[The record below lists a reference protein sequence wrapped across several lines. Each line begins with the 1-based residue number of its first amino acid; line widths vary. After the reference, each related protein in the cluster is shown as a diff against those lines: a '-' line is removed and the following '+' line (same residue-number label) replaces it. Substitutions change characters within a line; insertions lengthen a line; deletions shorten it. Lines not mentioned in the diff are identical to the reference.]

1 MDTNIRTSTTKDGL
15 RICTSYMPQTK
26 SVSIAFYVG
35 AGSRYE
41 ANEESGISHFVEHML
56 FKGTSNRSTPKEIS
70 ETIEGIGGVM
80 NAATDRELTTYW
92 CKVPATHFDVALDL
106 LTDMIKNSLFDP
118 IEIEKERQVI
128 LEELAMTYDNPSFI
142 AELLIDEIMWPNH
155 PLGRDVGGT
164 KESVGAITRPML
176 IDYFNSQYTCP
187 NIVISIAGDLDH
199 DKAVKTLSN
208 RFKDWKK
215 EQPRKWTSMEE
226 SQKHPRFKI
235 TQKKTEQVQI
245 CVGLKGLPSDHKDR
259 YGLGLLSTILGDG
272 MSSRLFVELREK
284 QGIAYDVHT
293 TVSHLMDCGSL
304 ITYAGVDPANTRAA
318 IDGILAEMTKMKKE
332 IPANELNKAKEFLK
346 GRLILR
352 LEDSRSMAA
361 WIGAQEL
368 IHNRII
374 PLDEVLDHVNA
385 VTSEDVLRIA
395 NELIIAEKLSVAVV
409 GRYKPNKAFLESLVL

>member
-1 MDTNIRTSTTKDGL
+1 MEINFKTSITEDGL

-41 ANEESGISHFVEHML
+41 TIEESGISHFVEHML
-56 FKGTSNRSTPKEIS
+56 FKGTPSHSTPKEIS

-92 CKVPATHFDVALDL
+92 CKVPATHFNVALDL

-118 IEIEKERQVI
+118 VEIEKERQVI

-142 AELLIDEIMWPNH
+142 ADLLIDEIMWPDH

-164 KESVGAITRPML
+164 RESVEAITRPML
-176 IDYFNSQYTCP
+176 INYFNAQYTCP
-187 NIVISIAGDLDH
+187 NVVISIAGNFPQEE
-199 DKAVKTLSN
+199 AINTLSN
-208 RFKDWKK
+208 HFKNWGT
-215 EQPRKWTSMEE
+215 EQPRKWTPVEE
-226 SQKHPRFKI
+226 AQAYPRFKI
-235 TQKKTEQVQI
+235 TQKKTEQAQI
-245 CVGLKGLPSDHKDR
+245 CVGLKGLPSTHKDR
-259 YGLGLLSTILGDG
+259 YGLDLLGTILGDG
-272 MSSRLFVELREK
+272 MSSRLFVELREN

-304 ITYAGVDPANTRAA
+304 ITYAGVDPANTSAA
-318 IDGILAEMTKMKKE
+318 IDGILAEMSKIKRGIPDDE
-332 IPANELNKAKEFLK
+332 INKAKEFLK

-368 IHNRII
+368 ILNQII
-374 PLDEVLDHVNA
+374 PLEEVLNQVNA
-385 VTSEDVLRIA
+385 VTTDDLLRIA
-395 NELIIAEKLSVAVV
+395 NDLIITEKLSVAVV
-409 GRYKPNKAFLESLVL
+409 GRYKPGKAFLKNLTL

>member
-1 MDTNIRTSTTKDGL
+1 MEINFKTSITEDGL

-41 ANEESGISHFVEHML
+41 TIEESGISHFVEHML
-56 FKGTSNRSTPKEIS
+56 FKGTPSHSTPKEIS

-92 CKVPATHFDVALDL
+92 CKVPATHFNVALDL

-118 IEIEKERQVI
+118 VEIEKERQVI
-128 LEELAMTYDNPSFI
+128 LEELAMTYDNPSFM
-142 AELLIDEIMWPNH
+142 ADLLIDEIMWPDH

-164 KESVGAITRPML
+164 RESVEAITRPML
-176 IDYFNSQYTCP
+176 INYFNAQYTCP
-187 NIVISIAGDLDH
+187 NVVISIAGNYPQEE
-199 DKAVKTLSN
+199 AINTLSN
-208 RFKDWKK
+208 HFKNWGT
-215 EQPRKWTSMEE
+215 EQPRKWTPVEE
-226 SQKHPRFKI
+226 AQAYPRFKI
-235 TQKKTEQVQI
+235 TQKKTEQAQI
-245 CVGLKGLPSDHKDR
+245 CVGLKGLPSTHKDR
-259 YGLGLLSTILGDG
+259 YGLDLLGTILGDG
-272 MSSRLFVELREK
+272 MSSRLFVELREN

-304 ITYAGVDPANTRAA
+304 ITYAGVDPANTSAA
-318 IDGILAEMTKMKKE
+318 IDGILAEMSKIKRGIPDDE
-332 IPANELNKAKEFLK
+332 INKAKEFLK

-368 IHNRII
+368 ILDQII
-374 PLDEVLDHVNA
+374 PLEEVLNQVNA
-385 VTSEDVLRIA
+385 VTTDDLLRIA
-395 NELIIAEKLSVAVV
+395 NDLIITEKLSVAVV
-409 GRYKPNKAFLESLVL
+409 GRYKPGKAFLKNLTL

>member
-1 MDTNIRTSTTKDGL
+1 MEINFKTSITEDGL

-41 ANEESGISHFVEHML
+41 TIEESGISHFVEHML
-56 FKGTSNRSTPKEIS
+56 FKGTPSHSTPKEIS

-118 IEIEKERQVI
+118 VEIEKERQVI

-187 NIVISIAGDLDH
+187 NIVISIAGDLHH
-199 DKAVKTLSN
+199 DEAVSTLSN
-208 RFKDWKK
+208 HFKDWKK
-215 EQPRKWTSMEE
+215 GKPRKWTSMEE
-226 SQKHPRFKI
+226 SQEYPRFKI
-235 TQKKTEQVQI
+235 TQKKTEQAQI

-259 YGLGLLSTILGDG
+259 YGLSLLSTILGDG

-304 ITYAGVDPANTRAA
+304 ITYAGVDPVNTSAA
-318 IDGILAEMTKMKKE
+318 IDGILAEMRKMKRGIPDDE
-332 IPANELNKAKEFLK
+332 INKAKEFLK

-368 IHNRII
+368 ILDQII
-374 PLDEVLDHVNA
+374 PLEEVLKQVNA
-385 VTSEDVLRIA
+385 VTADDLLRIA
-395 NELIIAEKLSVAVV
+395 NDLIITEKLSVAVV
-409 GRYKPNKAFLESLVL
+409 GRYKPEKAFLKNLTL